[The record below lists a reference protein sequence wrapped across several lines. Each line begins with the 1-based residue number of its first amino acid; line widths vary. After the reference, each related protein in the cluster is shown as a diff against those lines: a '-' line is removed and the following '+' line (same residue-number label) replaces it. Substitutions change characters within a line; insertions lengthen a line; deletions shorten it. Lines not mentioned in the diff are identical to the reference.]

1 MIRVSRTAIELFG
14 WSIHWYAVVIV
25 AGIALAVALA
35 CAREKRLGLPKDV
48 TLDLALV
55 CVPSAIVGARLYYV
69 LFQWESYADG
79 PWWKV
84 FAVWEG
90 GMAIYGGIIAGVLAG
105 WIYARVKKLPFLQ
118 LADLAAPCIPLG
130 QAIGRWGNFI
140 NQEAHGGLVTN
151 PGLQFFPISVNI
163 GGEWFY
169 ATFFYESMWCL
180 LIVIVLL
187 TGEKKRWFPRRGDAF
202 WSYVY
207 LYALERA
214 VVEGMRTDSLMLG
227 PWRVSRLLSL
237 LAMLGATV
245 RWAVRLTRAPRW
257 LTAASVALPLA
268 AVACMAGAEKGT
280 LWQWASVL
288 CVFASLA
295 AETAMMFIHNKRTKL
310 KNRGEGL

>member
-1 MIRVSRTAIELFG
+1 M
-14 WSIHWYAVVIV
+14 
-25 AGIALAVALA
+25 
-35 CAREKRLGLPKDV
+35 
-48 TLDLALV
+48 
-55 CVPSAIVGARLYYV
+55 
-69 LFQWESYADG
+69 
-79 PWWKV
+79 
-84 FAVWEG
+84 
-90 GMAIYGGIIAGVLAG
+90 
-105 WIYARVKKLPFLQ
+105 
-118 LADLAAPCIPLG
+118 
-130 QAIGRWGNFI
+130 
-140 NQEAHGGLVTN
+140 
-151 PGLQFFPISVNI
+151 NI
-163 GGEWFY
+163 GGEWYY

-180 LIVIVLL
+180 LIVIALL

-237 LAMLGATV
+237 LAMLVATV

-295 AETAMMFIHNKRTKL
+295 AEAAMLFIHNKRTKL
-310 KNRGEGL
+310 ENRGEGL